1 MNAMVQ
7 AQVTPETIRFWMTAC
22 LTPVIAA
29 FGAWIAY
36 QQHRI
41 QKYRLIYDVS
51 ARRLCIFNASRQL
64 IIAGCSDANTTDES
78 LFAFQ
83 ASTVEGPYLF
93 RDKTVRYLD
102 ELEQRFKQMLE
113 LKDEIADHTERQSA
127 DLSRMKGELRVI
139 RESMRS
145 ELKTLRKEFKPYL
158 DLSAV

>member
-1 MNAMVQ
+1 MAQ
-7 AQVTPETIRFWMTAC
+7 AQETHEVVRLWMTAC

-36 QQHRI
+36 QQNRI
-41 QKYRLIYDVS
+41 QKYRLVYDVS

-64 IIAGCSDANTTDES
+64 IIAGCSNASTTDES

-93 RDKTVRYLD
+93 RDKTVRYLE
-102 ELEQRFKQMLE
+102 ELELRFKRMLE
-113 LKDEIADHTERQSA
+113 LKDEIADHTDGQSVE
-127 DLSRMKGELRVI
+127 LNRIKSELREI
-139 RESMRS
+139 RKSMRC
-145 ELKTLRKEFKPYL
+145 ELNILREEFKPYL

>member
-1 MNAMVQ
+1 
-7 AQVTPETIRFWMTAC
+7 MTAC
-22 LTPVIAA
+22 ITPVIAA
-29 FGAWIAY
+29 FGVWIAY

-93 RDKTVRYLD
+93 RDNTVRYLE
-102 ELEQRFKQMLE
+102 ELEQRFKQMLK
-113 LKDEIADHTERQSA
+113 LKDEIADHSEGQSVE
-127 DLSRMKGELRVI
+127 LNRMKSELRII

-145 ELKTLRKEFKPYL
+145 ELKTLRREFKPYL
-158 DLSAV
+158 DLSAI